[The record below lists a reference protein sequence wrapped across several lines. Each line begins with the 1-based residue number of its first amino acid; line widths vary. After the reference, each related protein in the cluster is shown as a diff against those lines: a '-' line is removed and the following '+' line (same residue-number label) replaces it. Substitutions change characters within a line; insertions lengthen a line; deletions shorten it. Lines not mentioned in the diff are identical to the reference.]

1 MLAAKKR
8 YSVSHL
14 HKNLECKIFNIITA
28 IGGTSMEAINFI
40 LENGDVWLQYAAR
53 INILKES
60 KEDLTDLK
68 RQALTDPKIKAY
80 LNDIA
85 DYHSILVTNHKN
97 PDLPIHK
104 LLFLLGI
111 GFDTDV
117 PEIQTAIDKIMEN
130 KDGNGIYQSLTN
142 IPKHFG
148 GSGEDS
154 FGWCLCDAPL
164 LLLALLKAG
173 VDYEKHI
180 KQGVDYFIGFHKDI
194 GFPCTV
200 SQELGKFRGP
210 GRKDDPCPYASLIMM
225 KLLSA
230 IPEYRKSEIA
240 VNTAKV
246 LLSLWE
252 NSLERH
258 PYMFYMGTDF
268 RKLKAPAMWY
278 DIVSVADALSH
289 FEFVKADTRFM
300 EIVSMIKDKQ
310 DDNGLFTPESIY
322 QKFKGWDFGQK
333 KTPSPYLTY
342 LCYRILERVNL

>member
-1 MLAAKKR
+1 LLTEDIMD
-8 YSVSHL
+8 
-14 HKNLECKIFNIITA
+14 
-28 IGGTSMEAINFI
+28 AINFI
-40 LENGDVWLQYAAR
+40 LENGNTWLEYAAR
-53 INILKES
+53 INILKEN
-60 KEDLTDLK
+60 KNDLSDL
-68 RQALTDPKIKAY
+68 RLQTLSDPKIRAY
-80 LNDIA
+80 LNDIS
-85 DYHSILVTNHKN
+85 DYHSILVSNHKN

-104 LLFLLGI
+104 LLFLLDI

-117 PEIQTAIDKIMEN
+117 PEIQTATQKIMEH
-130 KDGNGIYQSLTN
+130 KDGNGIFQSLTN

-148 GSGEDS
+148 GSGEDI

-173 VDYEKHI
+173 IDYEKHI
-180 KQGVDYFIGFHKDI
+180 KQGVDYLIAFHKDS

-200 SQELGKFRGP
+200 SQEFGKFRGP
-210 GRKDDPCPYASLIMM
+210 GRKGDCCPYASLIML

-230 IPEYRKSEIA
+230 IPEYRETDIA
-240 VNTAKV
+240 ITTATG

-278 DIVSVADALSH
+278 DIVSVVDVLSH
-289 FEFVKADTRFM
+289 FEFTKSDKRMLEMAA
-300 EIVSMIKDKQ
+300 MIKSKQ
-310 DDNGLFTPESIY
+310 DEHGLFTPEAVY

-333 KTPSPYLTY
+333 KNPSPYLTY
-342 LCYRILERVNL
+342 LCYQLLERTKAR